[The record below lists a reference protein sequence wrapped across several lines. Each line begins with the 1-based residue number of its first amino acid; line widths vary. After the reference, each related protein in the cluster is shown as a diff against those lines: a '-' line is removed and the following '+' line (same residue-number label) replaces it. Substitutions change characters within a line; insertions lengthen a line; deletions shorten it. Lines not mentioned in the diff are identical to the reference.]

1 MTSASIAPVRTVFL
15 VVQATDEHLLR
26 LGLWTVTAASVGED
40 VDILLCAPALKRL
53 ADGSFDRLET
63 GTASRAGSLNL
74 PPPLELIDQARQLA
88 VVRLLGCDTE
98 LRLAGLSANA
108 LDGQLDAV
116 VSLPSF
122 WRESRN
128 ARLVT
133 L

>member
-1 MTSASIAPVRTVFL
+1 MISASKSQARTVFL

-26 LGLWTVTAASVGED
+26 LGLWTVTAASVDEN
-40 VDILLCAPALKRL
+40 VDILLCAPALARL
-53 ADGSFDRLET
+53 ADGTFDRLET
-63 GTASRAGSLNL
+63 GTASRAASLGL
-74 PPPLELIDQARQLA
+74 PAPLELIAQARQLA
-88 VVRLLGCDTE
+88 TVRLLGCDTE
-98 LRLAGLSANA
+98 LRLAGLEENA

-122 WRESRN
+122 WRESRS